1 MVNAEEDC
9 TKRHVRMQGGDDKGN
24 KENLIR
30 LYPFMTENARKE
42 RQMKELVSSDVE
54 AYAEAHS
61 MPESDARRR
70 LREET
75 YRSVELP
82 QMVVGPLEGAFL
94 KMMAMLVAAKHVLEI
109 GTFTGYSALCF
120 AEALPE
126 GGTVITCDIDAE
138 TTELAKR
145 YWAQSPVGGKI
156 ESRLGPALETMQTL
170 EGGFDLIFIDA
181 DKTNYVSYYQRG
193 LELLSP
199 KGVMLIDNVLWSGE
213 VLKHPAP
220 DGATAVL
227 QDLNRIVVADPR
239 VATVLV
245 TIRDGVLVVR
255 FRNEGMQ

>member
-1 MVNAEEDC
+1 M
-9 TKRHVRMQGGDDKGN
+9 R
-24 KENLIR
+24 
-30 LYPFMTENARKE
+30 
-42 RQMKELVSSDVE
+42 ELVASDVE

-61 MPESDARRR
+61 IPESDVCRR

-94 KMMAMLVAAKHVLEI
+94 KMMAMLVGARRVLEI
-109 GTFTGYSALCF
+109 GTFTGYSALCL

-126 GGTVITCDIDAE
+126 DGTVITCDVDPE

-145 YWAQSPVGGKI
+145 YWTQSPAGGKI
-156 ESRLGPALETMQTL
+156 EVRMGPALETMQTL
-170 EGGFDLIFIDA
+170 EGGFDLIFLDA
-181 DKTNYVSYYQRG
+181 DKLNYVNYYERG

-213 VLKHPAP
+213 VLKHPPP

-227 QDLNRIVVADPR
+227 QDLNRTVVADPR
-239 VATVLV
+239 VTAVLV
-245 TIRDGVLVVR
+245 TIRDGVLVIR
-255 FRNEGMQ
+255 FSGKQEGQCAEKDE